1 MTIATLPTLR
11 VTAPAI
17 ALALAS
23 IVLLIIGAALLAG
36 HLAEDKLVRD
46 LQRRLDSNLD
56 VLTSGLVGDLA
67 DYPATLTM
75 LSSDPPIQRAIAL
88 RRPDDIATASER
100 LRQYADLTGIDNAMI
115 VDGDGRLIV
124 DYEDTPTEASSV
136 VTWLMRQPA
145 FDTALKSGLGRAFGI
160 VDSGVERRYVFARR
174 IHYQDYDPAL
184 LIIAINLDH
193 TELFWRLAGQNIL
206 VVDQGGVVILSS
218 DPARPF
224 EQLGAYPEMREEES
238 SVNNCRQGTIVD
250 TNDQICRASSIVQLG
265 WDIHLVEDMA
275 PVRDQIRL
283 IQWVTVLA
291 LLSLALLL
299 GVIAQRRFTVQRTLR
314 FKEDANRHLQKRVDR
329 RTSELE
335 ATNDRLKS
343 EIEERITKEDAL
355 RKAQAEL
362 VQTSKLAALGQ
373 LSAGIAHEL
382 NQPLAA
388 LRAYADNARILLA
401 RGRTDTALEN
411 LTLIGD
417 LTERMAKITRDLK
430 VLARRQPVK
439 TEPVALP
446 PLVQSVVDQIGKTG
460 ALDVID
466 LHNDIDPLILIA
478 EPIGLQQ
485 VLVNLLQNAIDSLE
499 QIPAPGHREIRLA
512 SLLRDDRGLI
522 TITDNGPGIAPAI
535 MESIFDPFF
544 TTKEVGKGLG
554 LGLSL
559 SASIIQEMGGQLSAD
574 DLPDGGARFSIE
586 LKLAASEPD
595 DQEHAAS

>member
-1 MTIATLPTLR
+1 MTIAISPRLR
-11 VTAPAI
+11 VTAPVI
-17 ALALAS
+17 ALALAA
-23 IVLLIIGAALLAG
+23 IVILIAAAALLAG

-56 VLTSGLVGDLA
+56 VLASGLVGDLA

-88 RRPDDIATASER
+88 RRPDDITTAGER
-100 LRQYADLTGIDNAMI
+100 LRQYADLTGIDNALI
-115 VDGDGRLIV
+115 VDGDGHLIV
-124 DYEDTPTEASSV
+124 DYEVPPSEAAHV
-136 VTWLMRQPA
+136 IAWLMRQPA
-145 FDTALKSGLGRAFGI
+145 FDTALMSGLGRAFGI
-160 VDSGVERRYVFARR
+160 VDGSVERRYVFARR
-174 IHYQDYDPAL
+174 IRYQDYDPAL

-193 TELFWRLAGQNIL
+193 TELLWRLAGQKIL
-206 VVDQGGVVILSS
+206 VVGQGGVVLLSS

-224 EQLGAYPEMREEES
+224 EQLGAYPEAGEE
-238 SVNNCRQGTIVD
+238 VPINNCRQGAVID
-250 TNDQICRASSIVQLG
+250 TDDQICRASSIVQLG

-275 PVRDQIRL
+275 PVHDQIRL

-291 LLSLALLL
+291 LISLALLL
-299 GVIAQRRFTVQRTLR
+299 GVIAQRRLTLQRTLR
-314 FKEDANRHLQKRVDR
+314 FKEDANRHLQQRVDR
-329 RTSELE
+329 RTNELE
-335 ATNDRLKS
+335 TTNDQLKS

-355 RKAQAEL
+355 REAQAEL

-388 LRAYADNARILLA
+388 LRAYADNARTLLV

-430 VLARRQPVK
+430 VLARRQPVR

-446 PLVQSVVDQIGKTG
+446 PLIQSVVDQIGKTG
-460 ALDVID
+460 TLDAID
-466 LHNDIDPLILIA
+466 LHNDIDPLILVA
-478 EPIGLQQ
+478 EPVGLQQ

-499 QIPAPGHREIRLA
+499 QIPAPHQQEIRLA
-512 SLLRDDRGLI
+512 SILRDDRGLI

-559 SASIIQEMGGQLSAD
+559 SANIIQEMGGQLSAEN
-574 DLPDGGARFSIE
+574 LPDGGARFSIE
-586 LKLAASEPD
+586 LKAATGKPD